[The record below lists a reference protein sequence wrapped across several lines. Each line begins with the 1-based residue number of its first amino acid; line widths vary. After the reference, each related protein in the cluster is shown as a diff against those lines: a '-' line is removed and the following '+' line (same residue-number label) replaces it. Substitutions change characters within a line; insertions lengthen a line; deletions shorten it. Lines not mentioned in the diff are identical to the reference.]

1 MVKLGFAVA
10 HSFLLLMQ
18 VCVLISVS
26 TRKHS
31 SKYDALTSI
40 LTLSATITKCTK
52 NSVRSDT
59 ANDNVYL

>member
-26 TRKHS
+26 TRKHFS
-31 SKYDALTSI
+31 EYT
-40 LTLSATITKCTK
+40 
-52 NSVRSDT
+52 
-59 ANDNVYL
+59 YLFQ